1 MGDSGATVDLVSQ
14 LTTNLSGIDY
24 TVIYSAIVALIP
36 TVFPAV
42 FGITAIRKA
51 IGWVLSMVRGA

>member
-1 MGDSGATVDLVSQ
+1 MDAQTSVDLVTT
-14 LTTNLSGIDY
+14 LTTNLGNVDY

>member
-1 MGDSGATVDLVSQ
+1 MEETTNLVTT
-14 LTTNLSGIDY
+14 LTNNLSGIDY

-51 IGWVLSMVRGA
+51 ISWVLSMVRGA

>member
-1 MGDSGATVDLVSQ
+1 MTPQTVTDLSHTLV
-14 LTTNLSGIDY
+14 TNLGAVDY
-24 TVIYSAIVALIP
+24 TVIYTAIVALIP
-36 TVFPAV
+36 TVFPAI

>member
-1 MGDSGATVDLVSQ
+1 MDGQTVDLVTQ
-14 LTTNLSGIDY
+14 LTTNLGNVDY
-24 TVIYSAIVALIP
+24 TVIYSAIVTLIP

>member
-1 MGDSGATVDLVSQ
+1 MDSGSSVDLVTT

-24 TVIYSAIVALIP
+24 TVIYSAIIALIP

-42 FGITAIRKA
+42 FSITAIRKA
-51 IGWVLSMVRGA
+51 IGWVLSMIRGA

>member
-1 MGDSGATVDLVSQ
+1 MGDSGTTVDLVSQ
-14 LTTNLSGIDY
+14 LTTNLAGIDY

-51 IGWVLSMVRGA
+51 IGWVLSMIRGA

>member
-1 MGDSGATVDLVSQ
+1 MEETTNLVTT
-14 LTTNLSGIDY
+14 LTNNLSGIDY

>member
-1 MGDSGATVDLVSQ
+1 MDGNTTVNLVDT
-14 LTTNLSGIDY
+14 LVTNLEGVDF
-24 TVIYSAIVALIP
+24 TVIYSAIIALIP

>member
-1 MGDSGATVDLVSQ
+1 MDSTPNLVTQ

-42 FGITAIRKA
+42 FSVTAIRKA

>member
-1 MGDSGATVDLVSQ
+1 MDGSTTTTLVDTLV
-14 LTTNLSGIDY
+14 TNLGGIDY
-24 TVIYSAIVALIP
+24 TVIYSAIVALVP

-42 FGITAIRKA
+42 FGVTAIRKA

>member
-1 MGDSGATVDLVSQ
+1 MDGSTAVNLVDTLV
-14 LTTNLSGIDY
+14 TNLEAIDF

-51 IGWVLSMVRGA
+51 LGWVLSMVRGA

>member
-1 MGDSGATVDLVSQ
+1 MDAQT
-14 LTTNLSGIDY
+14 TTNLVTTLTENLGNVDY

>member
-1 MGDSGATVDLVSQ
+1 MDGDVTVTLVDT
-14 LTTNLSGIDY
+14 LVTNLKDVDY

-36 TVFPAV
+36 TVFPAI
-42 FGITAIRKA
+42 FGVTAIRKA